1 MTMMEQMQFCAM
13 VLMALLTL
21 TLALPLPKRVVH
33 GTLLNRSRWLMAG
46 ACAMLFVQF
55 LLQYLLGLRSRG
67 IPQAVML
74 NLLLFVPS
82 SWLFSLSI
90 LSLQRGPKGLH
101 RGEFAF
107 GGMVW
112 IIVVALMVVAFLIGE
127 KPISSD
133 TRELRWAEVAGSVLY
148 MVMQIYYGIIEIR
161 ELRHMRR
168 SINDYFDRDMGELL
182 SWMKSGIVILL
193 LMALLV
199 PIVIFSSGWPLVAYG
214 LFSMVGVYYLVIS
227 FVCYAVS
234 NDAHMVQEAGQHAE
248 KSVPE
253 EPKPGNGKAPLPAD
267 DCRRIEAAV
276 SQWIAD
282 GGHLHSGITIQ
293 TAADEMK
300 LPRYQLSAWLKTT
313 EQELFSPWITHLR
326 IEEAK
331 RTMTMHPEWSN
342 DIVAEQCGFGSRSYF
357 QTVFRKQTGMTP
369 MQFMERN
376 KTDKE

>member
-1 MTMMEQMQFCAM
+1 M

-127 KPISSD
+127 KPISSN

-199 PIVIFSSGWPLVAYG
+199 PIIIFSSGWPLVAYG

-248 KSVPE
+248 ESVPE

-267 DCRRIEAAV
+267 DCRRIETAV

>member
-46 ACAMLFVQF
+46 ACALLFVQF
-55 LLQYLLGLRSRG
+55 LLQYLLGLRNRG
-67 IPQAVML
+67 VPQAVML

-90 LSLQRGPKGLH
+90 LSLQRGPKGLR

-148 MVMQIYYGIIEIR
+148 MAMQAYYGIIVIR

-199 PIVIFSSGWPLVAYG
+199 PIIIFSSGWPLEAYG

-248 KSVPE
+248 EDALQKPKS
-253 EPKPGNGKAPLPAD
+253 GNGEVPLPAT
-267 DCRRIEAAV
+267 
-276 SQWIAD
+276 IAD
-282 GGHLHSGITIQ
+282 
-293 TAADEMK
+293 A
-300 LPRYQLSAWLKTT
+300 
-313 EQELFSPWITHLR
+313 
-326 IEEAK
+326 
-331 RTMTMHPEWSN
+331 
-342 DIVAEQCGFGSRSYF
+342 SR
-357 QTVFRKQTGMTP
+357 RL
-369 MQFMERN
+369 
-376 KTDKE
+376 